1 MTAMG
6 CYPTMRMAV
15 ALACN
20 HCRQVERLKMK
31 GWEGILTGL
40 TGCFFRILILRSK
53 ARGSGVK

>member
-6 CYPTMRMAV
+6 CYPTMKMAV

-20 HCRQVERLKMK
+20 HCWQVERLKVK
-31 GWEGILTGL
+31 GWGGILTGL
-40 TGCFFRILILRSK
+40 TGYFFQILILCSK